1 MVVGVGVAA
10 GGARGGDW
18 PGVAAALAWQT
29 LGGQP
34 WGGGGRRRRSEVGFL
49 FFLLG

>member
-18 PGVAAALAWQT
+18 PGVAAALAGKK

-34 WGGGGRRRRSEVGFL
+34 WGGGRRRRSEVGFL

>member
-1 MVVGVGVAA
+1 VI
-10 GGARGGDW
+10 
-18 PGVAAALAWQT
+18 ALATALARQK